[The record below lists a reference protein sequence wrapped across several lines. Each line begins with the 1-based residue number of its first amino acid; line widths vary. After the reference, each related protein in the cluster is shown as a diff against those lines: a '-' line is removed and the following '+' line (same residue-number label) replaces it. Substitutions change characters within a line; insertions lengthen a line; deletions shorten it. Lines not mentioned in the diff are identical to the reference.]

1 MSLRKVNKNL
11 KEHEVAMNMTS
22 MIDLTFLLVFFFVL
36 TSAFTS
42 LNLEELLLPVAL
54 SAQENKNIEQ
64 SVILIIN
71 IQKTNDQTRAGEI
84 HFNGQTQ
91 TLNSLIDALRLEV
104 QSDADRR
111 GLEPAGPGLPALSK
125 LEVLVRAD
133 EGVTG
138 RYLREVFLA
147 CQKAGIYK
155 VKLGAL
161 QE

>member
-11 KEHEVAMNMTS
+11 KEHEVALNMTS

-42 LNLEELLLPVAL
+42 LNLEDVLLPVAL
-54 SAQENKNIEQ
+54 SAQEIKPAED
-64 SVILIIN
+64 VAILIIN
-71 IQKTNDQTRAGEI
+71 IKKMNDQTRAGEI
-84 HFNGQTQ
+84 HFNGQTHN
-91 TLNSLIDALRLEV
+91 LNSLIEALRLEV
-104 QSDADRR
+104 LSDAERR
-111 GLEPAGPGLPALSK
+111 GMEPGGPGLPPLSK

-155 VKLGAL
+155 VKLAAL